1 MVDNNDNNHR
11 RDRGALA
18 GGRRSRQDLIRL
30 VHAVLS
36 VSLSLSAWTRIRGVD
51 VGAETTRGAWE
62 QFRTLEPTN
71 SSLTSPQLL
80 NELLQELIDT
90 QELLCPF
97 DSHPKETYKYA
108 HTDGQLGVLAV
119 SP

>member
-51 VGAETTRGAWE
+51 VGAETTRGA
-62 QFRTLEPTN
+62 
-71 SSLTSPQLL
+71 
-80 NELLQELIDT
+80 
-90 QELLCPF
+90 
-97 DSHPKETYKYA
+97 
-108 HTDGQLGVLAV
+108 
-119 SP
+119 